1 MLEFI
6 KNIAEEAGNR
16 LLAFSGNFDTG
27 ELQFKSARDLVTVY
41 DKQTEEFIVGEIL
54 KRYPDHAI
62 FAEESGKSENSGEY
76 CWIIDPIDGTTSF
89 VHQQPFYSI
98 SIALQ
103 KAGETVLGLVY
114 APKMGEMFWAEKGRG
129 AFMNDSPVKVSSSDK
144 LINSVL
150 ATGFACLR
158 AGMKENN
165 LAAFCRIAP
174 EIRGIRRYGSAALDL
189 AYTACG
195 KLDGFW
201 ELNLK
206 PYDVAAG
213 IIILQEA
220 GGQVTDFKG
229 EANFPEQGIVA
240 TNKFIHNE
248 LLSLIK
254 GENSGKKK

>member
-6 KNIAEEAGNR
+6 KDIAEEAGKR
-16 LLAFSGNFDTG
+16 LLAFSGEFDTG
-27 ELQFKSARDLVTVY
+27 ELQFKNERDLVTVY
-41 DKQTEEFIVGEIL
+41 DKQTEDFIVGEIL

-62 FAEESGKSENSGEY
+62 FAEESGKSDKSGEY
-76 CWIIDPIDGTTSF
+76 CWVIDPIDGTTSF

-98 SIALQ
+98 SIAL
-103 KAGETVLGLVY
+103 KKGDETVLGVVY
-114 APKMGEMFWAEKGRG
+114 APKMGEMFWAEKGSG
-129 AFMNDSPVKVSSSDK
+129 SFMNGEPVKVSSHDK

-158 AGMKENN
+158 AGMKNNN

-201 ELNLK
+201 EMNLK

-220 GGQVTDFKG
+220 GGQVTDFNG
-229 EANFPEQGIVA
+229 TADFPEQGIVA
-240 TNKFIHNE
+240 TNRLIHDE
-248 LLSLIK
+248 LTNLI
-254 GENSGKKK
+254 SPYISDM

>member
-6 KNIAEEAGNR
+6 KSLAKEAGKK
-16 LLAFSGNFDTG
+16 LLDFSGEFDTG
-27 ELQFKSARDLVTVY
+27 ELQFKNARDLVTVY
-41 DKQTEEFIVGEIL
+41 DKQTEDFIVGEIL
-54 KRYPDHAI
+54 KKYPDHDI
-62 FAEESGKSENSGEY
+62 FAEESGKSNKSGEY

-103 KAGETVLGLVY
+103 KAGETILGLVY
-114 APKMGEMFWAEKGRG
+114 APKLGEIFWAEKGRG
-129 AFMNDSPVKVSSSDK
+129 AFMNGTPIKVSSSDK

-158 AGMKENN
+158 AGMEENN
-165 LAAFCRIAP
+165 LPVFCRVAP
-174 EIRGIRRYGSAALDL
+174 EIRGIRRYGSAAIDL

-206 PYDVAAG
+206 PYDIAAG
-213 IIILQEA
+213 VIILQEA
-220 GGQVTDFKG
+220 GGKVTDFNGKIS
-229 EANFPEQGIVA
+229 FPENGIIA
-240 TNKFIHNE
+240 TNTSIHNE
-248 LLSLIK
+248 LLSLINDK
-254 GENSGKKK
+254 RE